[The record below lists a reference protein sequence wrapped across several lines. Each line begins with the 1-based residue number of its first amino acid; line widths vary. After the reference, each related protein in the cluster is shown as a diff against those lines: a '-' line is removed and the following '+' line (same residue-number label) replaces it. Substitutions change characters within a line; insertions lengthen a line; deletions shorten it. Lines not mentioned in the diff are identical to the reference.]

1 MTKITSDNHKK
12 RIFSAEKDLK
22 ILGDLLH
29 NKTSMRIIKH
39 LITHEMYPNQI
50 ANTLNIQRNLVT
62 YHLKQ
67 MKKLNLLDITK
78 KTLKKNGKEH
88 NFYKIKHR
96 VVIVILDWE
105 ENGGESIFS

>member
-1 MTKITSDNHKK
+1 MKK
-12 RIFSAEKDLK
+12 LRKEGNKKKIFSAEKDLK

-67 MKKLNLLDITK
+67 MQKLKLVDITK
-78 KTLKKNGKEH
+78 KTLKKKGKEH

>member
-1 MTKITSDNHKK
+1 MTKIYGKNNKK
-12 RIFSAEKDLK
+12 KIFSAEKDLK

-39 LITHEMYPNQI
+39 LLTHKMYPNQI
-50 ANTLNIQRNLVT
+50 GNTLNIQRNLVT

-67 MKKLNLLDITK
+67 MEKLNLLDITK
-78 KTLKKNGKEH
+78 KPLKKNGKEH

-96 VVIVILDWE
+96 VIIVILDWE
-105 ENGGESIFS
+105 ANGGDSIFS

>member
-1 MTKITSDNHKK
+1 MTNKESSDKK
-12 RIFSAEKDLK
+12 IFSDEEDLK

-39 LITHEMYPNQI
+39 LITHEMYANEI
-50 ANTLNIQRNLVT
+50 AKTLNIQRNLVS

-78 KTLKKNGKEH
+78 KTLKKEGREH

-105 ENGGESIFS
+105 ANGGESIFS